1 MIRSALLVVFF
12 LSGFL
17 MKSTLIASSDSPI
30 LEIPSNIEL
39 VKSMPLRDLIGQLI
53 VVSGYSN
60 KGDNHFSLLK
70 KWTRKGEIGGVIWMQ
85 GSPYR
90 QKRMIEE
97 LQRISL
103 KKNRIPQFMA
113 QDAEWGA
120 SMRLDSLER
129 LPWPLTLGATKNAD
143 LAYEYGKS
151 LGQESKCLGINI
163 NFSPVVDLNTNPK
176 NPIIGQRSLGSDIS
190 NVNFLSG
197 QQILGIQS
205 QQVMACAKHFPGHGD
220 TEKDSHKILPLLSH
234 DKETF
239 KRRELSPF
247 IHSIKKGVGA
257 IMVAHLDIPSLD
269 SSRTPASLSKII
281 VSDWL
286 RDSLNFQGLIIT
298 DALNMKGLAQDL
310 PPGEIEVRAIEAGN
324 DLLLFVSDPKTAIDA
339 IIEAIKIG
347 RLSRDVIENHVLRIL
362 NSKLNFIHSGG
373 TENYNLKMIHNERKI
388 LSKKIYAKS
397 KTLIF
402 DKSKVFDSNHSS
414 DFFFKT
420 YVNGLNNDKYLNK
433 ILSKYEEDLTK
444 SEPGEK
450 DFIWFVN
457 IQPTD
462 NPWKRGFIS
471 KQLISDANK
480 FKENG
485 FDIGLIQMAN
495 PYGLITG
502 KDLSSSKFDIDEL
515 FNSVIIGYEGRDIAL
530 ELMIDAILIGQKD
543 KFQGRIPVSGIHLNP
558 TLNRCSFNAM
568 KIDVSVQDSIN
579 LIVSEGLSE
588 NAFPGCQIF
597 LSRYGNVLIDSAW
610 GTLNGF
616 NPLNKNHLF
625 DIASL
630 TKIMATMP
638 LLMKHYEDHENG
650 GSDFLDAHFSQLLPE
665 FKQTIL
671 DSIQIKDVLAHQS
684 GLPGWIPFYQNFI
697 MPDGTLSKDYFSAK
711 ETEDNDISITPSLFT
726 SRKIRDTIFK
736 SITSVQL
743 GESNYR
749 YSDLGFYLFQRFLEK
764 EYKQNIDQI
773 LKTDWYNPME
783 LEMTYSPLENG
794 YLKSDIAPT
803 EYDSTFRRV
812 QIHGTVH
819 DQGAAL
825 LGGVAG
831 HAGLFANASS
841 VGKMMQMFLNGGS
854 YNGYEY
860 LNSETIDLF
869 VKCFS
874 CDSGN
879 RRGLG
884 FDRPQIDGD
893 GPTCGCVSPKS
904 FGHTGFTGTF
914 AWADPESGIVLVFLS
929 NRIFPDAENKKI
941 YELDIRTRI
950 QQAVQNCIL

>member
-1 MIRSALLVVFF
+1 MVRSAILVF
-12 LSGFL
+12 LFLYGFL
-17 MKSTLIASSDSPI
+17 LKLPLLSASDGPI
-30 LEIPSNIEL
+30 QESPSNIEL
-39 VKSMPLRDLIGQLI
+39 VKSMPLRDLCGQLI
-53 VVSGYSN
+53 VVSGYSS
-60 KGDNHFSLLK
+60 KGDSHFSLLK

-85 GSPYR
+85 GSPHR

-103 KKNRIPQFMA
+103 KKNGIPQFMA

-129 LPWPLTLGATKNAD
+129 LPWPLTLGATKNLD

-151 LGQESKCLGINI
+151 LGQESKYLGINI

-190 NVNFLSG
+190 NVNLLSG

-205 QQVMACAKHFPGHGD
+205 QKVIACAKHFPGHGD
-220 TEKDSHKILPLLSH
+220 TEKDSHKTLPILSH

-239 KRRELSPF
+239 KRREMSPF

-269 SSRTPASLSKII
+269 PSGIPASLSKII

-286 RDSLNFQGLIIT
+286 RDSLNFQGLVFT
-298 DALNMKGLAQDL
+298 DALNMRGLAQDL

-324 DLLLFVSDPKTAIDA
+324 DLLLFVSDPKAVIDA

-347 RLSRDVIENHVLRIL
+347 RLSRDLIETHVLRIL
-362 NSKLNFIHSGG
+362 NSKLNFIFSEYD
-373 TENYNLKMIHNERKI
+373 ENYDSKMIHDHRKN

-397 KTLIF
+397 KTLVF
-402 DKSKVFDSNHSS
+402 DKSKVFDSNHISN
-414 DFFFKT
+414 FFFKT
-420 YVNGLNNDKYLNK
+420 YVDGVNNDKYLNN
-433 ILSKYEEDLTK
+433 ILSRYEEDLTK
-444 SEPGEK
+444 AQPGKK

-457 IQPTD
+457 VQPTD

-495 PYGLITG
+495 PYGLIRG
-502 KDLSSSKFDIDEL
+502 SDLSSSKLDIDEL
-515 FNSVIIGYEGRDIAL
+515 FNSVIIGYEGRDMAL
-530 ELMIDAILIGQKD
+530 ELMIDAILIGEKEQ
-543 KFQGRIPVSGIHLNP
+543 FQGRIPASGINLNP
-558 TLNRCSFNAM
+558 ILNRSSFNMM
-568 KIDVSVQDSIN
+568 KIDNSILDSIN

-597 LSRYGNVLIDSAW
+597 LSRHGNVMVDSAW
-610 GTLNGF
+610 GTLNGLD
-616 NPLNKNHLF
+616 PLNKNHLF

-630 TKIMATMP
+630 TKILASMP
-638 LLMKHYEDHENG
+638 LLMKHYEDNENG
-650 GSDFLDAHFSQLLPE
+650 GSDFLDACFSQLLPE
-665 FKQTIL
+665 FKGTVL
-671 DSIQIKDVLAHQS
+671 DSIKIKDVLAHQS
-684 GLPGWIPFYQNFI
+684 GLPGWIPFYQDFI
-697 MPDGTLSKDYFSAK
+697 MPEGTLSKDYFSSE
-711 ETEDNDISITPSLFT
+711 ETEDFNIWITPNLFA

-743 GESNYR
+743 GELHYR

-764 EYKQNIDQI
+764 ENKQNIDQI

-783 LEMTYSPLENG
+783 LEMTFSPLENG
-794 YLKSDIAPT
+794 YLISDIAPT
-803 EYDSTFRRV
+803 EYDSIFRGV
-812 QIHGTVH
+812 QIQGTVH

-841 VGKMMQMFLNGGS
+841 VGKMMQLFLNGGS

-860 LNSETIDLF
+860 LNSETIDQF

-874 CDSGN
+874 CESGN

-884 FDRPQIDGD
+884 FDRPQMEGD

-941 YELDIRTRI
+941 YELNIRTRI